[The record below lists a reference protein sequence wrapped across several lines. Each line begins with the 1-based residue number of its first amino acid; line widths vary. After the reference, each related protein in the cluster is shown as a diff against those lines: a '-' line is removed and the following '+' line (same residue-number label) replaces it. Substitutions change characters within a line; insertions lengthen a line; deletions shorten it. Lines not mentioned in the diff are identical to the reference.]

1 MNPTHHRQKSL
12 IISCHAAGMG
22 SILKGAVAG
31 LLYAELT
38 GRTPLIHWN
47 ANCKY
52 LRHSAATCENAFT
65 NFYESTCSNSLSELL
80 KEPCSTYPP
89 NLQIEKLH
97 TQLKKH
103 QTSFDELETN
113 DAKHADLL
121 LFPAY
126 VSIQQVIDCAQ
137 SRHPIS
143 KLNEQTAAEWAAKTY
158 IQICR
163 KTTAQIQQFW
173 TQHFPEGTPVV
184 TVHIRGGDK
193 YQEAIM
199 PALSRYT
206 DAADQFIKQ
215 YPSAKVFLASDSKP
229 AVEYLKKHY
238 KERLVTTPAFR
249 TSGRKGVHKSG
260 EDGERIG
267 NEIIFDVECLSK
279 GDHFIGYKESNV
291 YFWVC
296 HLTQNGINKRFTDF
310 SVTSGRKELFL
321 NRHNFKRIVKAKW
334 KGLFIQ

>member
-1 MNPTHHRQKSL
+1 
-12 IISCHAAGMG
+12 MG

-47 ANCKY
+47 AHCKY
-52 LRHSAATCENAFT
+52 LRHSAAICDNAFT
-65 NFYESTCSNSLSELL
+65 SFYESTCPNSLSELL
-80 KEPCSTYPP
+80 KEARTTYPA
-89 NLQIEKLH
+89 NLQIETLQA
-97 TQLKKH
+97 QLKEHK
-103 QTSFDELETN
+103 TSFDELESD
-113 DAKHADLL
+113 DAKLADVL

-126 VSIQQVIDCAQ
+126 VPIQQVIDCAPHG
-137 SRHPIS
+137 HPTS
-143 KLNEQTAAEWAAKTY
+143 KLNEQTAAEWATKAY

-173 TQHFPEGTPVV
+173 AQHFPEGTPVL

-215 YPSAKVFLASDSKP
+215 HPSAKVFLASDSTP

-267 NEIIFDVECLSK
+267 NEIVFDVECLSK

-296 HLTQNGINKRFTDF
+296 HLTQNGINKRFTHF
-310 SVTSGRKELFL
+310 SVTSGRKELVL
-321 NRHNFKRIVKAKW
+321 NRHNFKRTVKAKW
-334 KGLFIQ
+334 KGLFSQLKPSDST